1 MDRQRYTATD
11 IAACYGRRWQIET
24 SYREMKQS
32 MLGKALTLRSKTI
45 DGVYQE
51 IPGTLTAYNLIRLE
65 MAKAALAVK
74 CEPTEISFVR
84 AFHVIQYEL
93 QWAAV
98 TRSYGK
104 LPALLKRLRQRLVSL
119 LNDERSDRYYER
131 TVKAVPQRY
140 TVRILK
146 RDLN

>member
-1 MDRQRYTATD
+1 
-11 IAACYGRRWQIET
+11 
-24 SYREMKQS
+24 MKQS

-51 IPGTLTAYNLIRLE
+51 IRGTLTAYNLIRLE

-84 AFHVIQYEL
+84 AFHVIQNEL

-98 TRSYGK
+98 TRSYGNCR
-104 LPALLKRLRQRLVSL
+104 P
-119 LNDERSDRYYER
+119 Y
-131 TVKAVPQRY
+131 
-140 TVRILK
+140 
-146 RDLN
+146 